1 MSRSILQ
8 PDDDPVCYISG
19 SQVNLDCHHIYHGN
33 ANRKLADKYGCWV
46 WLRHD
51 IHMSLH
57 DRDKKLDK
65 YLQKECQKK
74 FEETHTRKEFR
85 KIFGKSY
92 L

>member
-1 MSRSILQ
+1 MAKSILQ
-8 PDDDPVCYISG
+8 GDEEKCFISG
-19 SQVNLDCHHIYHGN
+19 ATTNIDKHHVYHGT

-51 IHMSLH
+51 IHMRLH
-57 DRDKKLDK
+57 DSDKALDRR
-65 YLQKECQKK
+65 LQEICQQK
-74 FEETHTRKEFR
+74 FEETHTREEFR